1 MSFNVPLH
9 HSLVPDELLER
20 IERDAE
26 SSGGALT
33 ELQAS
38 AWRGY
43 LAALHES
50 GVLDMAGLT
59 VVLMRIAALYP
70 GSLDD
75 SVFDGLS
82 VPARVRMDGDLADVD
97 MRLARLRQL
106 GFQFADMLDP
116 DLIAPVMM
124 RTLVE
129 SLELSYA
136 ALFTHHPE
144 LAEGEQNR
152 LVTEYAQNSEAP
164 ARTIELPL
172 MRRGEQIG
180 LLRVG
185 LSQPEIRLSEGAM
198 QVLRDFAARSG
209 PAIYIVRALGEL
221 RRTGE
226 QMVFA
231 REEERRLLR
240 RNLHDSIG
248 PTLAALNL
256 RSSTIRRLLE
266 KDPKAADEQLAELR
280 GQIRMVIAEIRRVV
294 HNLRPPALDELGLL
308 SAIHEL
314 ARQFTVAELTV
325 LVDAPDRLPQLN
337 AAAEVAAYRIVSEGL
352 ANVVRH
358 AQAHNCWIRL
368 QLDSEMLHVEIL
380 DDGVGM
386 DHKKGLGV
394 GLMSMRQRA
403 LELGGRCQF
412 QSAPSQGTLVRA
424 SLPLRSSADAQ
435 LAHAML
441 REPHTVEELS
451 GAVAPDSDTTTN
463 T

>member
-1 MSFNVPLH
+1 MPIHGPLH
-9 HSLVPDELLER
+9 HSLVPDELLAR
-20 IERDAE
+20 IERNAE
-26 SSGGALT
+26 RSGGELT

-50 GVLDMAGLT
+50 GALDMAGLT

-82 VPARVRMDGDLADVD
+82 VPARVRMDGDQADVD
-97 MRLARLRQL
+97 VRLARLRQL

-129 SLELSYA
+129 SLDLSYA

-144 LAEGEQNR
+144 MPEAEQLR
-152 LVTEYAQNSEAP
+152 LVSEYAPEGGMP
-164 ARTIELPL
+164 AHTIDLPL

-185 LSQPEIRLSEGAM
+185 LSRPDLRLSEGAM
-198 QVLRDFAARSG
+198 QVLRDFAARGG

-256 RSSTIRRLLE
+256 RSSAIRRMLE
-266 KDPKAADEQLAELR
+266 QDPKAADQQLAELR
-280 GQIRMVIAEIRRVV
+280 EEIRTVIAEIRRVV

-325 LVDAPDRLPQLN
+325 LVDAPERLPALN

-358 AQAHNCWIRL
+358 AQARNCWIRL
-368 QLDSEMLHVEIL
+368 QLDDDLLHVEIL

-386 DHKKGLGV
+386 DGKRSLGV

-403 LELGGRCQF
+403 VELGGRCHF
-412 QSAPSQGTLVRA
+412 QSAPNQGTLVRA

-435 LAHAML
+435 TARAMPGEL
-441 REPHTVEELS
+441 GTVATMS
-451 GAVAPDSDTTTN
+451 GAPEPGQVTDR
-463 T
+463 